1 MDGSSSTADQSPRP
15 RNSESGSGVPTGWDN
30 TQKKER
36 RPKPAPEGK
45 SEFQAMNRRD
55 WVNSGLIIFGLLI
68 LAILVAQSRRNCEIP
83 SSSWVPCIWGEPL
96 KSNKGVVIYT
106 LYRNSPTVIGTI
118 SGVDARIHVA
128 TFDAAKDHDYNK
140 NNCESARDLF
150 ASQAGDTV
158 RYWCE
163 RGNFTQ

>member
-1 MDGSSSTADQSPRP
+1 MDGSSSTADLSPRF
-15 RNSESGSGVPTGWDN
+15 RNSESGFGVPIGWDN
-30 TQKKER
+30 TQKKKR
-36 RPKPAPEGK
+36 RPKPTPEGK

-83 SSSWVPCIWGEPL
+83 GSSWVPCIWGEPL

-106 LYRNSPTVIGTI
+106 LYRNSPTVVHT
-118 SGVDARIHVA
+118 SGDDTRIHVV
-128 TFDAAKDHDYNK
+128 TFDAAEDKDYNRD
-140 NNCESARDLF
+140 NCETARDLF
-150 ASQAGDTV
+150 ASQPGVMV

-163 RGNFTQ
+163 RGKFTQ

>member
-1 MDGSSSTADQSPRP
+1 MAVVLPPINPLGLETANQGPGFQPDGIILRKKSADRSPR
-15 RNSESGSGVPTGWDN
+15 RE
-30 TQKKER
+30 
-36 RPKPAPEGK
+36 

-83 SSSWVPCIWGEPL
+83 GSSWVPCIWGEPL

-106 LYRNSPTVIGTI
+106 LYRNSPTVGTI
-118 SGVDARIHVA
+118 SGDGARIHVA
-128 TFDAAKDHDYNK
+128 TFDAAEDKDYNRD
-140 NNCESARDLF
+140 NCETARDLF
-150 ASQAGDTV
+150 ASQSGVMV

-163 RGNFTQ
+163 RGKFTQ

>member
-15 RNSESGSGVPTGWDN
+15 RNSESGSGVPTGWDK

-36 RPKPAPEGK
+36 RPKSTPEGK

-83 SSSWVPCIWGEPL
+83 GSSWVPCIWGEPL

-106 LYRNSPTVIGTI
+106 LYRNSPTVGTI
-118 SGVDARIHVA
+118 SGDDARIHVA
-128 TFDAAKDHDYNK
+128 TFDAAKDKDYNK
-140 NNCESARDLF
+140 NNCETARDLF
-150 ASQAGDTV
+150 ASQPGVAV

-163 RGNFTQ
+163 RGKFTR